1 MVKKMS
7 SDKTLEDIE
16 ESLKPKS
23 KPQTT
28 PQPMPLVAFD
38 FSEISS
44 QLKQLV
50 AEKNRSNDMLQM
62 FTQIDFDVKALVA
75 KTDSNLKESRQILSR
90 VDARLKVVDSLEA
103 KWNLL
108 LERVSGVLN
117 ELERVL
123 RQM

>member
-1 MVKKMS
+1 MKKMS